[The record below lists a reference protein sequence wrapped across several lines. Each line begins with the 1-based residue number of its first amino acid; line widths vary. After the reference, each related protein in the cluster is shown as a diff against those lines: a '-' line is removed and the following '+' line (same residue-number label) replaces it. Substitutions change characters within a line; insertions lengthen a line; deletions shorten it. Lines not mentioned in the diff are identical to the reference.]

1 MNLQQRL
8 TGHGFRM
15 IAGQRARRRVVPVQT
30 IMVRLKSK
38 SVFELLLV
46 AGLCLAVLPATA
58 QTSPVKTSA
67 ASKVGKQHSRKKAD
81 PVAEAPQTPTLPPTL
96 EQMAPTAP
104 QVSYRNGQLSINAP
118 NSTLSQVLRSVQ
130 AQTGASMEMPASAS
144 NERVVA
150 QLGPGQ
156 PHDVIN
162 SLLNGSRF
170 NYIILGVPGD
180 PGAVQKVI
188 LTTPKAV
195 SAAANT
201 AQGNKPQPLPQAP
214 EGEAQDDA
222 TYVEPEP
229 VPEPIP
235 QPMAPNFRRPMPPG
249 RMPEGNQFPP
259 PDNAGPNGGL
269 QEGAKTPE
277 QLLQE
282 LQLMQQQ
289 QQQMQEQLNPANR
302 PH

>member
-1 MNLQQRL
+1 
-8 TGHGFRM
+8 
-15 IAGQRARRRVVPVQT
+15 
-30 IMVRLKSK
+30 MVRLKRK

-67 ASKVGKQHSRKKAD
+67 AGTIGKQHSRKKAN
-81 PVAEAPQTPTLPPTL
+81 PVAEAPQTPPPPPTL
-96 EQMAPTAP
+96 EQMPPTAP

-195 SAAANT
+195 SAAVNT
-201 AQGNKPQPLPQAP
+201 AQGNNPQPLQQAP
-214 EGEAQDDA
+214 EDEAQDDA
-222 TYVEPEP
+222 NYVEPET
-229 VPEPIP
+229 VQEPIP
-235 QPMAPNFRRPMPPG
+235 QPMAPNFRRPMPTPPG
-249 RMPEGNQFPP
+249 RMPEGNQFLP
-259 PDNAGPNGGL
+259 PDNAGPNGGF

-302 PH
+302 PQ